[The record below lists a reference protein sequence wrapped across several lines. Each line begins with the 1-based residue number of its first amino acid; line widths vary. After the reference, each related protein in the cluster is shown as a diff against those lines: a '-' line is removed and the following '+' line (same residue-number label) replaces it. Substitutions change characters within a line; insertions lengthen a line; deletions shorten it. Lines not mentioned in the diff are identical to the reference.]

1 MYSTTP
7 LPDLSQDHTGFFVA
21 LAIFLMF
28 TLISL
33 MISVDEHA
41 KDLNLRKDSWS
52 LKNSPVFSVNLILAS
67 LLLSFVFY
75 QSFIVKT
82 AAPKNEVVIAELV
95 DLDTKMVQKNFGS
108 TKHPEWKSVQQGF
121 LVYKT
126 PDGYLTLPNNHLQIV
141 HPKIILY
148 KN

>member
-1 MYSTTP
+1 MKTS
-7 LPDLSQDHTGFFVA
+7 
-21 LAIFLMF
+21 
-28 TLISL
+28 ISEL
-33 MISVDEHA
+33 NVYLVGGAVRDEHA

-52 LKNSPVFSVNLILAS
+52 LKNSPVFSVYLILAS